1 MNTGTFRKRFRKYF
15 SIISRA
21 FPSGRRANAF
31 ANAVPSGS
39 GSSLQVLG
47 CASGLSAAIP
57 NAAFI
62 LTIIALPTAASA
74 QALPIKVENNP
85 TARNIVITAGGK
97 PFTTFIYPDTLA
109 KPVLYPIYAADD
121 QLITRGFPLAT
132 RPGEPVDHPHHL
144 GLWFN
149 YENVNGLDFWNN
161 SYAIPAAKR
170 SQYGWIRTDS
180 ILEADNEDPTT
191 ALQHYPNTN
200 TANPTSTGRAMPSH
214 ASGAVVRS
222 AANTHGVI
230 RYVARWTDQQDNTLL
245 KEHTTYVFSSNQTE
259 REIIRITTLTAVRDV
274 SFPDAKDGML
284 GLRVTKELQIPS
296 NTPGEF
302 VDDKGNVT
310 KVAAGNTPDINGT
323 YLTSEGK
330 KGDSAWGTRGNW
342 CMLYGKKGQDVLS
355 VAIVDHPAN
364 PGYPT
369 YWHARGYGLF
379 AANPL
384 GQKVFSNG
392 RETLNFHLAAGQS
405 ATFRYLIVISASGE
419 RLSTERVT
427 TLAADF
433 VRTVK

>member
-1 MNTGTFRKRFRKYF
+1 MIQSTLRKRFRKLS
-15 SIISRA
+15 SIISWA

-31 ANAVPSGS
+31 ANAAAAGS

-47 CASGLSAAIP
+47 ELRYAPFACGLSAAIP
-57 NAAFI
+57 NAALI
-62 LTIIALPTAASA
+62 LTIAALPNVTSA
-74 QALPIKVENNP
+74 QSLPIKVENNP

-109 KPVLYPIYAADD
+109 KPVLYPIYAADG
-121 QLITRGFPLAT
+121 QLITRGFPLGT

-180 ILEADNEDPTT
+180 ILEAGNADPKTT
-191 ALQHYPNTN
+191 D
-200 TANPTSTGRAMPSH
+200 G
-214 ASGAVVRS
+214 VV
-222 AANTHGVI
+222 
-230 RYVARWTDQQDNTLL
+230 RYVARWADQQDNTLL
-245 KEHTTYVFSSNQTE
+245 KEHTTYVFSANQTE
-259 REIIRITTLTAVRDV
+259 REITRITTLTAVKDV

-284 GLRVTKELQIPS
+284 GLRVTKQLQIPS
-296 NTPGEF
+296 NAPGEF
-302 VDDKGNVT
+302 VDDKGNIT

-342 CMLYGKKGQDVLS
+342 CMMYGKIGQDMLS
-355 VAIVDHPAN
+355 VAIIDHPAN

-392 RETLNFHLAAGQS
+392 RETFNFHLAAGQS

-419 RLSTERVT
+419 RLSPDRIK

-433 VRTVK
+433 ARTVK